1 MEVVFVRVIRRFI
14 INGLI
19 MTVTS
24 LLLRTLGVAWG
35 AFVSRRLGADG
46 MGLYTL
52 IMSVYGLAVTVAA
65 SGVNLAS
72 TRMCAKALG
81 KSEGCVSAA
90 LRRCIAYAAS
100 CGVGAFFLL
109 FFGAEF
115 VASHWLGDVRCTTA
129 LKLLA
134 VSLPFIAVSNALH
147 GYFTAVRKVSK
158 SAATQIFEQI
168 FKVMFTGWLLLS
180 VVPEGIEYA
189 CIALVGGGALAEA
202 VSFIMALLLYL
213 YERRNKA
220 SCAVGKCEGKALTRE
235 LFGITVPVAA
245 AAYVRSGLTTLE
257 HMLIPRGLKKNPATA
272 ATALATYGVLCGMV
286 MPVIMFPTALLYSF
300 TGLLIPEFSAE
311 QAKGNPLHIKYM
323 ISRSLGLT
331 LIFSV
336 GCAAIMGMFSHEL
349 GILIYDS
356 ADAGEFIRV
365 MAPLIPVMYLDHAT
379 DSILK
384 GLGEQVYCMKV
395 NILDAAMCTLLVYLL
410 CPRIGIWG
418 YILTIYI
425 AEVVNASLSLWR
437 LTKVSGFSAKIVRDF
452 AKPVLCAIGA
462 VAVLRLLNIHTLP
475 LGWLSFIIG
484 TALALATYLLFLM
497 ETGAVNREDLKW
509 ARDALGVSGA
519 HSQTG
524 KSKNT
529 DSRQKGEVR
538 RGDRDYNMV

>member
-1 MEVVFVRVIRRFI
+1 MRILRRFI
-14 INGLI
+14 INGII
-19 MTVTS
+19 MAVTS
-24 LLLRTLGVAWG
+24 ILLRALGVAWG

-81 KSEGCVSAA
+81 GGDEAA
-90 LRRCIAYAAS
+90 AGAAMRRCLVYAGS
-100 CGVGAFFLL
+100 CGVAAFLLL

-115 VASHWLGDVRCTTA
+115 VAERWLGDIRCSAA

-134 VSLPFIAVSNALH
+134 VSLPFISLSNVLH

-158 SAATQIFEQI
+158 SAATQILEQI
-168 FKVMFTGWLLLS
+168 FKVLFCGWLILFII
-180 VVPEGIEYA
+180 PEGIEYA
-189 CIALVGGGALAEA
+189 CMALVGGGALAEI
-202 VSFIMALLLYL
+202 VSFTMALILYL
-213 YERRNKA
+213 HERKNKRA
-220 SCAVGKCEGKALTRE
+220 GRVSTQHGKALTRE

-257 HMLIPRGLKKNPATA
+257 HMLIPRGLRKNPATA

-300 TGLLIPEFSAE
+300 TGLLIPEFSEA
-311 QAKGNPLHIKYM
+311 QARENPTHINYM

-336 GCAAIMGMFSHEL
+336 GCAAIMGTFSHEL
-349 GILIYDS
+349 GMLIYDS

-365 MAPLIPVMYLDHAT
+365 MAPLIPIMYLDHAI

-418 YILTIYI
+418 YIVTIYI

-437 LTKVSGFSAKIVRDF
+437 LTKVSGFSAHVVHNF
-452 AKPVLCAIGA
+452 AKPVLCALGA
-462 VAVLRLLNIHTLP
+462 VAVLRLLNIGTLP
-475 LGWLSFIIG
+475 LGWGSLIVSG
-484 TALALATYLLFLM
+484 VLTLALYTLLLVG
-497 ETGAVNREDLKW
+497 TGVVRQDDVKW
-509 ARDALGVSGA
+509 ALGSA
-519 HSQTG
+519 
-524 KSKNT
+524 KP
-529 DSRQKGEVR
+529 
-538 RGDRDYNMV
+538 

>member
-1 MEVVFVRVIRRFI
+1 MRRARRFI
-14 INGLI
+14 INGII
-19 MTVTS
+19 MAVTS

-52 IMSVYGLAVTVAA
+52 IMSVYGLSVTVAA

-81 KSEGCVSAA
+81 TGDEAAASAA
-90 LRRCIAYAAS
+90 MRRCLVYAGA
-100 CGVGAFFLL
+100 CGAAAFLLL
-109 FFGAEF
+109 FFGSEF
-115 VASHWLGDVRCTTA
+115 VALRWLGDMRCNFA

-134 VSLPFIAVSNALH
+134 ISLPFISLSNVLH

-168 FKVMFTGWLLLS
+168 FKVLFCGWLILFII
-180 VVPEGIEYA
+180 PEGIEYA
-189 CIALVGGGALAEA
+189 CMALVGGGALAEMA
-202 VSFIMALLLYL
+202 SFTMAPILYL
-213 YERRNKA
+213 CDRRNKRT
-220 SCAVGKCEGKALTRE
+220 GKVSSQCGKALTRE

-300 TGLLIPEFSAE
+300 TGLLIPEFSEA
-311 QAKGNPLHIKYM
+311 QTKQNPGHIKYM
-323 ISRSLGLT
+323 ISRTLGLT

-336 GCAAIMGMFSHEL
+336 GCAAIMSMFSHEL
-349 GILIYDS
+349 GMLIYDS

-365 MAPLIPVMYLDHAT
+365 MAPLIPVMYLDHAI
-379 DSILK
+379 DAILK
-384 GLGEQVYCMKV
+384 GMGEQVYCMKV
-395 NILDAAMCTLLVYLL
+395 NILDAAMCTLFVYLL

-418 YILTIYI
+418 YIVTIYI

-437 LTKVSGFSAKIVRDF
+437 LTKVSGFSSRVVRDF
-452 AKPVLCAIGA
+452 AKPVLCALGA
-462 VAVLRLLNIHTLP
+462 VAVMRLLNLQALP
-475 LGWLSFIIG
+475 FGWLSFIVSA
-484 TALALATYLLFLM
+484 ALALAVYLLLLVG
-497 ETGAVNREDLKW
+497 TGAVSREDLKW
-509 ARDALGVSGA
+509 ARGAMGASGA
-519 HSQTG
+519 QS
-524 KSKNT
+524 
-529 DSRQKGEVR
+529 
-538 RGDRDYNMV
+538 